1 VFYWLIYLW
10 IVRATT
16 YTLLTLLVLFFTGE
30 MFPDLTR
37 EQKKRVKAMLGFSL
51 LLENVLKMDFDI
63 IVIDVAL

>member
-1 VFYWLIYLW
+1 
-10 IVRATT
+10 
-16 YTLLTLLVLFFTGE
+16 